1 MVHLAGPF
9 GRNERLLVLSHQQV
23 HPEGKEPSEIGFL
36 VAANILRRHFVC
48 ELVQHHP
55 RRTKT

>member
-1 MVHLAGPF
+1 MVHLAGPV

-23 HPEGKEPSEIGFL
+23 HLEGEEPLEIGFL
-36 VAANILRRHFVC
+36 VAANLLRRHFVR

-55 RRTKT
+55 RRTET